1 MEPAKKKKLSEKY
14 KTMSTAKKHKLL
26 SKKAEKYKKM
36 DGRKKKELLNNI
48 RERKKQNYFANK
60 NKDPLS
66 CIEKFKKKIR
76 EGPYYIIMLCV

>member
-1 MEPAKKKKLSEKY
+1 
-14 KTMSTAKKHKLL
+14 MSTAKKHKLL

-60 NKDPLS
+60 NKDLLS
-66 CIEKFKKKIR
+66 CIE
-76 EGPYYIIMLCV
+76 